1 MYLKEIIKSTLRQHL
16 NEQKIINER
25 WFHGTPDSRE
35 IEKQGGFT
43 HKTMRVDYVKDL
55 EKFKEIK
62 QKMIEAREDGDEN
75 LYFKLLDLMPKFKKY
90 YEYKKPLFLTNK
102 YPVAKTYADPKRAFD
117 YQSAIEKVYEVNVD
131 CEKIVKID
139 ATGDRFAFIN
149 PNKVKK
155 GFINAGIPEDDIDRT
170 ISMFNYYISDNE
182 GIKTDVIAAIG
193 NWFDF
198 DCIDVIGVLDS
209 YHGGKIKSTVRMVLD
224 PTKVKIKK
232 FGSQPIKE
240 SLEKMHGW
248 HQSFKE
254 KYYPS
259 IESAKNDIRRAV
271 NHNNKQFSA
280 IFGEDNPEEIVG
292 LFNFIETNKGFK
304 IMPKQPKRTKKKKID
319 WGDFDLIKTPLDELH
334 LIASSNF
341 LDYEIDNKPSI
352 IKIDEYIDDDN
363 YFDHKNRIINLSKEI
378 IKNMKFEPIVV
389 EPNKKYVIEG
399 QHRIRAMKL
408 LGFKTVMAYK
418 IIEN

>member
-1 MYLKEIIKSTLRQHL
+1 MKLKKIIKSNIHQYL
-16 NEQKIINER
+16 NEQKIIRES

-35 IEKQGGFT
+35 IEKEGGFK
-43 HKTMRVDYVKDL
+43 HKTMRVNYVKDL
-55 EKFKEIK
+55 KKFKDTE
-62 QKMIEAREDGDEN
+62 QKMIEAREHGDDD
-75 LYFKLLDLMPKFKKY
+75 LYFKLLDKIIDFKEY
-90 YEYKKPLFLTNK
+90 YEYKKPLFLTDK
-102 YPVAKTYADPKRAFD
+102 YDVAKTYADPRRAFD
-117 YQSAIEKVYEVNVD
+117 YQAAIEKVYEVEVD

-139 ATGDRFAFIN
+139 ATGDRFKFISTD
-149 PNKVKK
+149 KVKN
-155 GFINAGIPEDDIDRT
+155 GFVNAGIPEDEIDRA
-170 ISMFNYYISDNE
+170 ISMFNYYIPDNK

-198 DCIDVIGVLDS
+198 DCIDVIGVFDS

-248 HQSFKE
+248 YQSFKE
-254 KYYPS
+254 KYYPT
-259 IESAKNDIRRAV
+259 IESAKNDIRKAV

-292 LFNFIETNKGFK
+292 LFNFIETNKGVK

-319 WGDFDLIKTPLDELH
+319 WNDFDLIKTPLDKLH

-341 LDYEIDNKPSI
+341 DDYEIDNKPSI
-352 IKIDEYIDDDN
+352 VKIDEYIGDDD
-363 YFDHKNRIINLSKEI
+363 YFDHKNRIIKLSKEI
-378 IKNMKFEPIVV
+378 INNMEFEPIVV
-389 EPNKKYVIEG
+389 EPNEKYVIEG

-408 LGFKTVMAYK
+408 LGFKTIMAYK
-418 IIEN
+418 IIEK